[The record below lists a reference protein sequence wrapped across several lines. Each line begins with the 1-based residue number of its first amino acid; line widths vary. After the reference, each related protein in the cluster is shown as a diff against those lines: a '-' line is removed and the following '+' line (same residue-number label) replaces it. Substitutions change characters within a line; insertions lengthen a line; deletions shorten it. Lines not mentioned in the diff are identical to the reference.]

1 MNPNQQ
7 KIKAKLFNKLIFNGV
22 KKVITEIKKKNVLNL
37 PNFDAGKPSFVEFLR
52 LEMINS
58 LNKINEKD
66 QKGIKLFLQRKVKGI
81 KQNTL
86 SLKGSRIAPNLV
98 LRLNFLAINPSK

>member
-1 MNPNQQ
+1 M
-7 KIKAKLFNKLIFNGV
+7 
-22 KKVITEIKKKNVLNL
+22 EIQ
-37 PNFDAGKPSFVEFLR
+37 GKGEISI
-52 LEMINS
+52 INWEYS
-58 LNKINEKD
+58 MPNKINDKD